1 MTDSLSVDA
10 AVGLLNDAPEE
21 APAEIK
27 ANEPDAVEAD
37 EPDTEDND
45 IEAPPEADDPDAP
58 ETASEGEGEE
68 VEAAQP
74 PIEPPHFWSA
84 EAKARFAELPYE
96 LQLVVQE
103 NEKAGSKA
111 ATQRLEEATLAKKA
125 AEAKAEVLAS
135 LAERIEAAAEQAEA
149 TFANRWAG
157 MDQAAWL
164 KLSRE
169 NPNQYIQLKAQ
180 HDAEMNAVQQARSA
194 KDATSQVE
202 HARWVSEQETLLKT
216 IAPDLTDPVKG
227 PANRGAVA
235 EYLKSQGVAEQALSN
250 VGALEVS
257 IAWKAMQYDKGR
269 TALKPRPAA
278 EKAPIRPAA
287 SPSQSPQSNA
297 LANAETRFKRSG
309 SVEDA
314 VRLLNLKG

>member
-1 MTDSLSVDA
+1 MSESLSVDA
-10 AVGLLNDAPEE
+10 AVGLLNDAPDE
-21 APAEIK
+21 APETIETEQVETAEV
-27 ANEPDAVEAD
+27 EPDN
-37 EPDTEDND
+37 EDND

-58 ETASEGEGEE
+58 ETASEEDSEE

-125 AEAKAEVLAS
+125 AEAKAEALAS
-135 LAERIEAAAEQAEA
+135 ITERIEAAAEQAEA

-180 HDAEMNAVQQARSA
+180 HDAEMSAVQQARSA
-194 KDATSQVE
+194 KDAASQVE

-216 IAPDLTDPVKG
+216 VAPDLADPVKG
-227 PANRGAVA
+227 PANRSAVA
-235 EYLKSQGVAEQALSN
+235 DYLKSQGVAEQALSN
-250 VGALEVS
+250 VGALEVA

-269 TALKPRPAA
+269 TALKPKPAA
-278 EKAPIRPAA
+278 EKPPVRPAA

-297 LANAETRFKRSG
+297 LAKAETRFKQSG

>member
-1 MTDSLSVDA
+1 
-10 AVGLLNDAPEE
+10 
-21 APAEIK
+21 
-27 ANEPDAVEAD
+27 
-37 EPDTEDND
+37 
-45 IEAPPEADDPDAP
+45 
-58 ETASEGEGEE
+58 
-68 VEAAQP
+68 
-74 PIEPPHFWSA
+74 
-84 EAKARFAELPYE
+84 
-96 LQLVVQE
+96 
-103 NEKAGSKA
+103 
-111 ATQRLEEATLAKKA
+111 
-125 AEAKAEVLAS
+125 
-135 LAERIEAAAEQAEA
+135 
-149 TFANRWAG
+149 
-157 MDQAAWL
+157 
-164 KLSRE
+164 
-169 NPNQYIQLKAQ
+169 
-180 HDAEMNAVQQARSA
+180 
-194 KDATSQVE
+194 
-202 HARWVSEQETLLKT
+202 VSEQETLLKT

-297 LANAETRFKRSG
+297 LAKAEARFKASG